1 MVLGLTGGIGSG
13 KSTVARVFELLG
25 AAIFDSDQA
34 GRAAYLHSD
43 VKTAVI
49 RLLGSE
55 SYSNEGSVNRNY
67 ISSLVFDNAQ
77 LLAALNAIIHPAVAK
92 QMEAF
97 VVEHAKQVVIKETA
111 LLFETG
117 LNKSVDKTILVSAP
131 EPLRLA
137 RVMLR
142 SQLTEEQVRARM
154 QQQWTEEEKIK
165 QADFVIQND
174 EHHLVIPQVISI
186 FEQIK

>member
-1 MVLGLTGGIGSG
+1 
-13 KSTVARVFELLG
+13 
-25 AAIFDSDQA
+25 
-34 GRAAYLHSD
+34 
-43 VKTAVI
+43 
-49 RLLGSE
+49 
-55 SYSNEGSVNRNY
+55 
-67 ISSLVFDNAQ
+67 VFDNAQ